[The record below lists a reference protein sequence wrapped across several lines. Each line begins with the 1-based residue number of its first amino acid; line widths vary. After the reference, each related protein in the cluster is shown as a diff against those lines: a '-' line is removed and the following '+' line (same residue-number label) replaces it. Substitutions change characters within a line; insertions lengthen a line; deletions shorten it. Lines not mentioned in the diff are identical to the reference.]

1 MGKQYL
7 NREEKNQ
14 ALTLAAFIGYL
25 DEKAEEWAKRSRDK
39 LAIKYLRMAKSFA
52 GKALD
57 YLFDGLDPTE
67 RGRVVV
73 ELRKM
78 DIVCK
83 YKDEAIRDYKRTLE
97 LDSVTPVKTDDLM
110 EICSQAL
117 GICSICKD
125 TDPDSCRLQKLF
137 ITYDIPVYDEDPL
150 PGRCPYKV

>member
-14 ALTLAAFIGYL
+14 ALTMAAFIGYL
-25 DEKAEEWAKRSRDK
+25 DEKAEEWAKRKRDK

-57 YLFDGLDPTE
+57 YLFEGLDPTE
-67 RGRVVV
+67 RGKVVI

-83 YKDEAIRDYKRTLE
+83 YKDEAIRDYKNMME
-97 LDSVTPVKTDDLM
+97 LDSVTPVKTDDLL

-117 GICSICKD
+117 GVCYSCKS
-125 TDPDSCRLQKLF
+125 TEPNSCRLRELY
-137 ITYDIPVYDEDPL
+137 IIYDIPVYDDNPL
-150 PGRCPYKV
+150 PGRCPYHV

>member
-25 DEKAEEWAKRSRDK
+25 DEKAEEWAKRGRDK

-67 RGRVVV
+67 RGRVVI

-83 YKDEAIRDYKRTLE
+83 YKDEAIRDYKRMME
-97 LDSVTPVKTDDLM
+97 LDNVTPVKTDDLL

-117 GICSICKD
+117 AICYSCKK
-125 TDPDSCRLQKLF
+125 TDPKSCRLRELYV
-137 ITYDIPVYDEDPL
+137 TYDIPVYDEDPVA
-150 PGRCPYKV
+150 GRCPYKV

>member
-25 DEKAEEWAKRSRDK
+25 DEKAEEWAKRNLDK
-39 LAIKYLRMAKSFA
+39 TAIKYLRMAKSFA
-52 GKALD
+52 GKTLD
-57 YLFDGLDPTE
+57 YLFEGLDPTE
-67 RGRVVV
+67 RGKVVV

-83 YKDEAIRDYKRTLE
+83 YKDQAVRDYKKMME

-117 GICSICKD
+117 GICGICKD
-125 TDPDSCRLQKLF
+125 TDPASCRLRKIF
-137 ITYDIPVYDEDPL
+137 ITYDIPVAEEDPL
-150 PGRCPYKV
+150 PGGCPYKI